1 MYCKGVVSLFKTF
14 SEINK
19 TLTDRLYLGA
29 HHVTT
34 FSWPCISLDSC
45 K

>member
-19 TLTDRLYLGA
+19 TDRLYLGA
-29 HHVTT
+29 HHVNT